1 MPVAI
6 SGMHRSGASMIARV
20 LQLAGLYLGPEESL
34 VLPSPPKVDGSWEH
48 VEFAE
53 LNEQIVNKLGG
64 GWDFP
69 PPMNGSSPDL
79 QRGAVRQRATALA
92 KGFESHE
99 PGAGRIHELAHPLIL
114 GQLLDDFKVVLCLRN
129 PLEVAVSLENR
140 EACSRALSLE
150 LWKVY
155 NERIVA
161 GTTPDQ
167 RIVTHFDAYFASP
180 RAEVRRLLRLV
191 GLPHTRDVVDQA
203 CAGVNPSLRHARFTL
218 EHFADRKLS
227 PGVVDLYAQLQS
239 EAGWKDTQGS

>member
-1 MPVAI
+1 
-6 SGMHRSGASMIARV
+6 
-20 LQLAGLYLGPEESL
+20 
-34 VLPSPPKVDGSWEH
+34 
-48 VEFAE
+48 
-53 LNEQIVNKLGG
+53 
-64 GWDFP
+64 
-69 PPMNGSSPDL
+69 MNGSSPDL

-92 KGFESHE
+92 KRFESHE
-99 PGAGRIHELAHPLIL
+99 PWGWKDPLNSL
-114 GQLLDDFKVVLCLRN
+114 TLSFWGSLLDDFKVVLCLRN

-218 EHFADRKLS
+218 EHFADRELLAWS
-227 PGVVDLYAQLQS
+227 GRPLRAAAV
-239 EAGWKDTQGS
+239 